1 MILKDQ
7 SLVYTI
13 RLSIRHRSEFFFI
26 IQWFPGFYAKSIS
39 IYSVRIH
46 DYPMLHQITVL
57 EALFLGVLQGFT
69 EWLPI
74 SSSGHLVIFQAL
86 LGISVPPDFD
96 ILIMAGTIAALILYF
111 RKKIYSLFRGILAG
125 DHSAMRYVALII
137 IAGFPTAVIGLDFK
151 LFFKSLF
158 GQPFIVSILIIVTG
172 LFLFVAS
179 RKKNNT
185 AEVNTTSA
193 LLIGIAQGIAV
204 APGISRSGSTI
215 GTALLMGIKPKEA
228 AEFSFL
234 IGIPAMI
241 VAAGITYME
250 GPGSEIGLMPL
261 VAAVIAA
268 FIAGYG
274 SIGLFMKL
282 LEENRLYYF
291 ALYCVIAGSV
301 FAVITH
307 MMGY

>member
-1 MILKDQ
+1 
-7 SLVYTI
+7 
-13 RLSIRHRSEFFFI
+13 
-26 IQWFPGFYAKSIS
+26 
-39 IYSVRIH
+39 
-46 DYPMLHQITVL
+46 MLHQITVL
-57 EALFLGVLQGFT
+57 EALFLGVLQGFA

-111 RKKIYSLFRGILAG
+111 RKKIYSLIKGVLAG
-125 DHSAMRYVALII
+125 DRSAMKYVALII
-137 IAGFPTAVIGLDFK
+137 LAGFPTAVIGLDFK

-158 GQPFIVSILIIVTG
+158 GQPFIVSLLIIVTG

-179 RKKNNT
+179 RKKDNT

-215 GTALLMGIKPKEA
+215 GTALLMGVKQKEA

-241 VAAGITYME
+241 VASVITYME
-250 GPGSEIGLMPL
+250 GPGSGIGLLPL

-291 ALYCVIAGSV
+291 ALYCVVAGSV

-307 MMGY
+307 LMGY